1 MELQGYRNQIEFAR
15 QLCLKTKMPV
25 DVYATDKGVKH
36 TLTSSRTSK
45 KYLYKLT
52 YENSQVIIKDSEGIF
67 YGVEKQTKVKKTTV
81 KKQEEIQDN
90 TEL

>member
-1 MELQGYRNQIEFAR
+1 MESQGYRNQIEFAR

-36 TLTSSRTSK
+36 SLTSSRTSK

-52 YENSQVIIKDSEGIF
+52 YENSQVIIKDSEGNI
-67 YGVEKQTKVKKTTV
+67 YGTDKQAWYKKTTV
-81 KKQEEIQDN
+81 KKQKEIQDN

>member
-1 MELQGYRNQIEFAR
+1 MESQEFKNQIELAR
-15 QLCLKTKMPV
+15 QLCLKTKLSI
-25 DVYATDKGVKH
+25 DVYLTDKGIKH
-36 TLTSSRTSK
+36 TLTSSRNSK

-52 YENSQVIIKDSEGIF
+52 YENEQVIIKDAAGNIYGI
-67 YGVEKQTKVKKTTV
+67 EKQSKGKKLTA